1 MALVPYGTR
10 AFCLAKKGWGRMGKL
25 IARELDELKWGLAGC
40 LLFIGISSPAFHQF
54 YKKSWWLSGVRG
66 PAGIKS
72 FVYHVLKEEYIMKT
86 SLKFAAIAA
95 AAALSIQS
103 QWDCR
108 HREQEWTEAG
118 WWDRSGS
125 RKTLQGW
132 HTEED
137 FRKVVSQRPLRSV
150 EKIVIEE
157 GEFSETYFFTI
168 IPYNNVIK

>member
-66 PAGIKS
+66 AAVIKS
-72 FVYHVLKEEYIMKT
+72 FVYHVFKEEYLMKT
-86 SLKFAAIAA
+86 SLKFAVIAA

-132 HTEED
+132 HTEEN
-137 FRKVVSQRPLRSV
+137 FRKVASQRPLRPV
-150 EKIVIEE
+150 EKLGKRWLNRRIR
-157 GEFSETYFFTI
+157 FYMDFYT
-168 IPYNNVIK
+168 